1 MAETAKVAA
10 PIAGDKLYQRRARQA
25 LPLLVR
31 QAQAGEQ
38 ITYSD
43 LAEEMGMP
51 NERNLNYVLGSIGQ
65 SMELLSKAW
74 KEKVPPIQCLV
85 VNKNTGLPGEGVGWF
100 IAKEDEFGSLP
111 RSKQREIVKA
121 ELAKIFA
128 YSKWPKV
135 LEALSL
141 PYTVPDLRPLIR
153 QASGYGG
160 GEGEEHKRLKAYVA
174 EHPEVVGLAA
184 STPHGIMEQPLPS
197 GDSLDVS
204 FQQAR
209 EWIAAEV
216 KPANSPIADI
226 LRGLYQCVKY
236 KAVMEAVQA
245 TEGKPRAATTVLVL
259 QGQLP
264 AILIPAR
271 NTLGITVFEGVVPQ

>member
-10 PIAGDKLYQRRARQA
+10 PIAGDKLYQQRARQA

-38 ITYSD
+38 IIYSE

-51 NERNLNYVLGSIGQ
+51 NERNLNYVLGSVGQ

-100 IAKEDEFGSLP
+100 IAKEDEFAKLP

-128 YSKWPKV
+128 YTKWLKV

-141 PYTVPDLRPLIR
+141 PYTVPDLRPLIKE
-153 QASGYGG
+153 ASSYGG
-160 GEGEEHKRLKAYVA
+160 GEGEEHKCLKAYLSK
-174 EHPEVVGLAA
+174 HPEVIGLAA
-184 STPHGIMEQPLPS
+184 NTPHGSIEEPLPS

-204 FQQAR
+204 FRQMS
-209 EWIAAEV
+209 EWISAEV
-216 KPANSPIADI
+216 KPAGSPVADI

-245 TEGKPRAATTVLVL
+245 TEGKPRAATAVLVL
-259 QGQLP
+259 QGDLP
-264 AILIPAR
+264 AVLIPAR
-271 NTLGITVFEGVVPQ
+271 NTLGITVFERIVPQ

>member
-10 PIAGDKLYQRRARQA
+10 PIAGDKLYQQRARQA

-31 QAQAGEQ
+31 QAHAGEQ
-38 ITYSD
+38 IIYSE

-51 NERNLNYVLGSIGQ
+51 NERNLNYVLGSVGQ

-100 IAKEDEFGSLP
+100 IAKEDEFAKLP

-128 YSKWPKV
+128 YTKWPKV

-141 PYTVPDLRPLIR
+141 RYTVPDLRPLIR
-153 QASGYGG
+153 QASGYLG
-160 GEGEEHKRLKAYVA
+160 GEGEEHKRLKAYLSK
-174 EHPEVVGLAA
+174 HPEVIGLALN
-184 STPHGIMEQPLPS
+184 TPHGSIEEPLPS

-204 FQQAR
+204 FRQAH
-209 EWIAAEV
+209 EWVAAEV
-216 KPANSPIADI
+216 KPAASPVADI

-245 TEGKPRAATTVLVL
+245 TEGKPRAATAVLVL
-259 QGQLP
+259 QGL
-264 AILIPAR
+264 
-271 NTLGITVFEGVVPQ
+271 